1 MSTVTLDE
9 AKLRLGEL
17 VKSLPAEGE
26 ILITDGQKLV
36 ARLTL
41 AAPQGRFHVGSCAE
55 LESKLEEGVQQLDAG
70 EGIVGEVAM
79 RELKAKTRRTA

>member
-41 AAPQGRFHVGSCAE
+41 AAPQGRFHVSSPAE

-70 EGIVGEVAM
+70 KGITGEAAL
-79 RELKAKTRRTA
+79 RELKARIRRTA